1 MKHLIQGD
9 VEKSTEVRCWIQ
21 YDIKRHYVSLKDSTV
36 IEKDHL
42 GDWSPEKD
50 DSPCEEDSPCANP
63 FHSCVKIGDQTLFLL
78 SSWSSSQSFWLF
90 PGKPWAQDTSF
101 ENAPTWDQCFGCCTI
116 PGEEPEGGEGNLSR
130 YVRDKTIAFSNRSWL
145 FKTAACDTRQAAE
158 FHAKGTFCKHIA
170 FEFKKHIIFHLQV
183 LSHFHNLSWQ
193 RSKWQ
198 VLVEWSR
205 SSLRETWKIR
215 SNSSKHL
222 RFVFASFFVLTRCF
236 TKQKNDLSRHKL
248 LLSFSLEAHSVFGTV
263 IRKFGTRTMDST
275 KT

>member
-21 YDIKRHYVSLKDSTV
+21 YDIKRHYVSLKDS
-36 IEKDHL
+36 
-42 GDWSPEKD
+42 
-50 DSPCEEDSPCANP
+50 PCANP
-63 FHSCVKIGDQTLFLL
+63 FHSCVKIADQTLFLF

-222 RFVFASFFVLTRCF
+222 RFVCTSFFVLTRCF
-236 TKQKNDLSRHKL
+236 MKQKNDLSSRHKL
-248 LLSFSLEAHSVFGTV
+248 LPSFSLEAHSAFGTV
-263 IRKFGTRTMDST
+263 IRKFGTRTMDLT